1 MGNTLK
7 RGKQQKKDSGIDTS
21 TVRCE
26 VRNTLI
32 VLAHSI
38 LLCVCVCVC
47 VCVLILFVFFFV
59 LFLVLLSSCTWYV
72 EVLYLCAVSG
82 VNDRLFRPALI

>member
-38 LLCVCVCVC
+38 LLCVRVCWGYFF
-47 VCVLILFVFFFV
+47 LLFSFGVTVFV
-59 LFLVLLSSCTWYV
+59 YLVRRG
-72 EVLYLCAVSG
+72 AVSVCSAG
-82 VNDRLFRPALI
+82 CK

>member
-21 TVRCE
+21 TVGCE

-38 LLCVCVCVC
+38 LLFVC
-47 VCVLILFVFFFV
+47 VCVLVLFVFCFWCYCLRV
-59 LFLVLLSSCTWYV
+59 L
-72 EVLYLCAVSG
+72 G
-82 VNDRLFRPALI
+82 M